1 MKKVI
6 SWLDE
11 NLEEFLMLILLAM
24 ISVIIML
31 QVIMRYC
38 FGHALSWPEEFT
50 RFCFVYT
57 GCLSAGYCI
66 RKGAGIRVDL
76 LLNFFPKPLKIFME
90 YAGRLATLFVYVMI
104 FYWSFDL
111 IGKTTTLST
120 AMQLP
125 FKVVYAGFPIG
136 FGLGIIRC
144 IQDLYK
150 YTKSLTKK
158 DEKEGVK

>member
-24 ISVIIML
+24 ISIIIML
-31 QVIMRYC
+31 QVIMRYV

-66 RKGAGIRVDL
+66 RRGVGIRVDL
-76 LLNFFPKPLKIFME
+76 LLNFMPKPMKIFFD
-90 YAGRLATLFVYVMI
+90 YAGKLTTLLVYGLI

-111 IGKTTTLST
+111 IAKTSTLST
-120 AMQLP
+120 AMQWP
-125 FKVVYAGFPIG
+125 FKVVYAGFPVG
-136 FGLGIIRC
+136 FGLGILRG
-144 IQDLYK
+144 IQDLVV
-150 YTKSLTKK
+150 YTKKTFAK
-158 DEKEGVK
+158 KEGEK

>member
-1 MKKVI
+1 MKKII

-66 RKGAGIRVDL
+66 RKGAGIRVRVIRTSDCSEVQGRDRV
-76 LLNFFPKPLKIFME
+76 PLQYNRYHLPE
-90 YAGRLATLFVYVMI
+90 RPAGYGYR
-104 FYWSFDL
+104 
-111 IGKTTTLST
+111 
-120 AMQLP
+120 
-125 FKVVYAGFPIG
+125 
-136 FGLGIIRC
+136 
-144 IQDLYK
+144 
-150 YTKSLTKK
+150 
-158 DEKEGVK
+158 E

>member
-24 ISVIIML
+24 ISIIIML
-31 QVIMRYC
+31 QVIMRYV

-66 RKGAGIRVDL
+66 RRGVGIRVDL
-76 LLNFFPKPLKIFME
+76 LLNFMPKPMKILMSVPFFVLTMQTPVGGAME
-90 YAGRLATLFVYVMI
+90 
-104 FYWSFDL
+104 
-111 IGKTTTLST
+111 
-120 AMQLP
+120 
-125 FKVVYAGFPIG
+125 
-136 FGLGIIRC
+136 
-144 IQDLYK
+144 
-150 YTKSLTKK
+150 
-158 DEKEGVK
+158 

>member
-11 NLEEFLMLILLAM
+11 NCEEFLMLILLAL

-38 FGHALSWPEEFT
+38 FHHALSWPEEFT

-66 RKGAGIRVDL
+66 RKGVGIRVDL
-76 LLNFFPKPLKIFME
+76 LLNFFPKPLKILMD
-90 YAGRLATLFVYVMI
+90 YAGRLTTMAVYGLI
-104 FYWSFDL
+104 FYHSFGL
-111 IGKTTTLST
+111 IAKTSTLST

-125 FKVVYAGFPIG
+125 FKWVYAGFPIG
-136 FGLGIIRC
+136 FGIGLIRC
-144 IQDLYK
+144 VQDLVK
-150 YTKSLTKK
+150 YTASLK
-158 DEKEGVK
+158 KEGQK